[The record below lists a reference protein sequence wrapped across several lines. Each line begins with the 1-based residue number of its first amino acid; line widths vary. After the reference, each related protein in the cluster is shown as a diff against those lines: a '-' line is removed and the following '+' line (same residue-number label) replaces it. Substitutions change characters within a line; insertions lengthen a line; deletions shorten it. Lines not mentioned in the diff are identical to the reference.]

1 MDLVEVGSKISL
13 FFIPFLF
20 AICFHEWAHALV
32 ARIKGDPTAEMMGRL
47 TLNPLPHIDP
57 LGTVVF
63 PMLAIL
69 SGGFFFFGWAKPV
82 PVSVRNLKEPSKDM
96 FWIAIAGPL
105 SNLFLAV
112 VAAFLLGAN
121 ARFNP
126 FPDYADAIMKILQ
139 FFIIINLSLMVFN
152 FIPIHPLD
160 GGKILAR
167 FLPSSAN
174 EWLENNSSTLGVALL
189 AFIILDGLTGR
200 GSTVIGTPVRFLY
213 ENLVGAAGYFFA
225 FVI

>member
-1 MDLVEVGSKISL
+1 MDLVELGSKISL

-20 AICFHEWAHALV
+20 AICFHEWAHAWV
-32 ARIKGDPTAEMMGRL
+32 AQKKGDPTAEMMGRL
-47 TLNPLPHIDP
+47 TLNPFPHIDP

-63 PMLAIL
+63 PMIAIL

-82 PVSVRNLKEPSKDM
+82 PVSVRNLKNPKNDM

-105 SNLFLAV
+105 SNLFLAII
-112 VAAFLLGAN
+112 AAFLLGAN

-126 FPDYADAIMKILQ
+126 FPEYADASFKILQ

-167 FLPSSAN
+167 FLPSDAN
-174 EWLENNSSTLGVALL
+174 AWLERNSGMLGMALL
-189 AFIILDGLTGR
+189 ALIVLDGFSG
-200 GSTVIGTPVRFLY
+200 GGASIIAYPVRMMF
-213 ENLVGAAGYFFA
+213 NILVGASGYFFT

>member
-1 MDLVEVGSKISL
+1 MDFIELGSKISL
-13 FFIPFLF
+13 FFVPFLF
-20 AICFHEWAHALV
+20 AICFHEWAHAMV
-32 ARIKGDPTAEMMGRL
+32 ARLKGDPTAEMMGRL
-47 TLNPLPHIDP
+47 TLNPIPHIDP

-63 PMLAIL
+63 PLLAIL

-82 PVSVRNLKEPSKDM
+82 PVSTRNLKNPKKDM

-105 SNLFLAV
+105 SNLFLAI
-112 VAAFLLGAN
+112 VAALILGLN

-126 FPDYADAIMKILQ
+126 LPDYTDAILKILQ

-167 FLPSSAN
+167 FLPHKAN
-174 EWLENNSSTLGVALL
+174 EWLEQNSSNLGMALL
-189 AFIILDGLTGR
+189 ALIVIDGLSGR
-200 GSTVIGTPVRFLY
+200 GSTLIGTPVRFLY
-213 ENLVGAAGYFFA
+213 ETLVGAVGYFFT

>member
-1 MDLVEVGSKISL
+1 MDFIEIGSKISL
-13 FFIPFLF
+13 FFVPFLF
-20 AICFHEWAHALV
+20 AICFHEWAHAFV
-32 ARIKGDPTAEMMGRL
+32 ARLKGDPTAEIMGRL
-47 TLNPLPHIDP
+47 TLNPVPHIDP

-63 PMLAIL
+63 PMIAIL

-82 PVSVRNLKEPSKDM
+82 PVSVRNLKNPSKDM

-105 SNLFLAV
+105 SNLFLAI

-126 FPDYADAIMKILQ
+126 MPEYADAIFKILQ

-167 FLPSSAN
+167 FLPASAN
-174 EWLENNSSTLGVALL
+174 EWLEQNSSMLGMALL
-189 AFIILDGLTGR
+189 GLILLDGLTGT
-200 GSTVIGTPVRFLY
+200 GSTIIGAPVRFLY
-213 ENLVGAAGYFFA
+213 QLLVGASGYLFS